1 MSSPPANDHQQL
13 RSQSP
18 PAASE
23 DIHLPPPTY
32 LPIIVASAVTLA
44 LVGVLISS
52 LLVAA
57 GMIVLVI
64 ATLLWIRD
72 ARAEIAELPLDH
84 G

>member
-1 MSSPPANDHQQL
+1 MSVPANDHQQL

-44 LVGVLISS
+44 LVGVLLSS
-52 LLVAA
+52 LLFAA

-64 ATLLWIRD
+64 ATFLWIRD

>member
-1 MSSPPANDHQQL
+1 LSTPAANDHEQL
-13 RSQSP
+13 RSGSP

-44 LVGVLISS
+44 LVGILIST
-52 LLVAA
+52 LFAA

-64 ATLLWIRD
+64 ATVAWIRD
-72 ARAEIAELPLDH
+72 ARAEIAELPLEH

>member
-1 MSSPPANDHQQL
+1 MRVPANDHQQL

>member
-1 MSSPPANDHQQL
+1 MSVPANDHQQL

>member
-1 MSSPPANDHQQL
+1 MSSPRANDHQQL

>member
-1 MSSPPANDHQQL
+1 MSTPAANDHEQL

-44 LVGVLISS
+44 LVGILVST
-52 LLVAA
+52 LLFVG
-57 GMIVLVI
+57 GMIVLVV

-72 ARAEIAELPLDH
+72 ARAEIAELPLEH

>member
-1 MSSPPANDHQQL
+1 MSVPANDHQQL

-44 LVGVLISS
+44 LVGVLLSS
-52 LLVAA
+52 LLFAA

>member
-1 MSSPPANDHQQL
+1 MSTPAANDHEQL
-13 RSQSP
+13 RSGSP

-44 LVGVLISS
+44 LVGILIST
-52 LLVAA
+52 LLFAA

-64 ATLLWIRD
+64 ATVAWIRA
-72 ARAEIAELPLDH
+72 ARAEIAELPLEH